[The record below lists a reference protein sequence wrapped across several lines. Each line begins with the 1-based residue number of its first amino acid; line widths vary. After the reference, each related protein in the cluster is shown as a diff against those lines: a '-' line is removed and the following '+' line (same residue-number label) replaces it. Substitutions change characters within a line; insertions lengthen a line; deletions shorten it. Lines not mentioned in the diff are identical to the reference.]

1 MAAIRV
7 SYNQYVSNFQF
18 EVALSI
24 VSSSYIKETKKFQ
37 WMAHIYRPRYKY
49 LKKSS
54 NIFSGNSHQNSE
66 IENFLNFSA
75 ISIFSGFLAQLLL
88 FVKKIR

>member
-1 MAAIRV
+1 MWLFHVAAIRV

-24 VSSSYIKETKKFQ
+24 VSSSYIKETKKFH

-66 IENFLNFSA
+66 ISPKFALNFLK
-75 ISIFSGFLAQLLL
+75 IF
-88 FVKKIR
+88 